1 MWRVNHFDVS
11 ADDPTRAMTF
21 YEEVFGW
28 KFEKWNG
35 PFDYWLIMT
44 GNPDEPGINGGI
56 AKREDPNT
64 RIMNFIDVPSV
75 DDCAKKII
83 SCGGKILQEKQTI
96 PGVGYIIVFEDTER
110 NMFGIMQTD
119 LKAE

>member
-11 ADDPTRAMTF
+11 ADDPERAMKF
-21 YEEVFGW
+21 YKEVFGW

-35 PFDYWLIMT
+35 PFDYWLVMT
-44 GNPDEPGINGGI
+44 GNPDDPGIDGGI

-75 DDCAKKII
+75 DECVKKIT
-83 SCGGKILQEKQTI
+83 SYGGKILQEKKTI
-96 PGVGYIIVFEDTER
+96 PGVGYIVIFQDTER

-119 LKAE
+119 LNAT

>member
-64 RIMNFIDVPSV
+64 RIMNSIDVPSV